1 MEFAVQT
8 DPLTFRHECRR
19 ARVSESNPGDGD
31 TMARLASF
39 SEADP
44 ASSVRC
50 EKNRATPNTGPM
62 VHAIVGLALLLLVTL
77 LLTSCAD
84 WARRDSST
92 GTTTESSGITAA
104 SGAPST
110 GKTRTFDELLSPL
123 GTAREAMW
131 SRFLQVMDAVA
142 KLETVAGDPEAG
154 RALTSEAKQGLIDV
168 GQMVTGMGDSL
179 ASVPQQGMSDDERSA
194 LKLLS
199 DEYWKFI
206 KAIAYM
212 YAQMDY
218 SNQMYSLNAVQLGQD
233 GLLKEITRLRG
244 EIEKA
249 HELQWVF
256 LDEANALAQQIAR
269 LPESIR
275 ESAMRAAVPPIDD

>member
-1 MEFAVQT
+1 
-8 DPLTFRHECRR
+8 
-19 ARVSESNPGDGD
+19 
-31 TMARLASF
+31 
-39 SEADP
+39 
-44 ASSVRC
+44 
-50 EKNRATPNTGPM
+50 
-62 VHAIVGLALLLLVTL
+62 
-77 LLTSCAD
+77 
-84 WARRDSST
+84 
-92 GTTTESSGITAA
+92 
-104 SGAPST
+104 
-110 GKTRTFDELLSPL
+110 
-123 GTAREAMW
+123 MW